1 MKLQFC
7 QIAILIFNHLC
18 RDICKNCEF
27 FNRFN
32 SLKELKMNI
41 VLYKYL
47 IETILKFGK
56 YKYCRVTA
64 DFTNV

>member
-1 MKLQFC
+1 
-7 QIAILIFNHLC
+7 
-18 RDICKNCEF
+18 
-27 FNRFN
+27 
-32 SLKELKMNI
+32 MNI